1 MFDRVV
7 FNKGVYTVEVVQMEE
22 EKNYVLAV
30 PWLRAR
36 GERAPLCATIQY
48 LCEYVRSST
57 AKTNNNGRSSY
68 RRRKLSLSIVSSFN
82 DTQTHKSAQ
91 RKTER
96 YITCNTE
103 IIFGGLRGDFM
114 EYMI

>member
-22 EKNYVLAV
+22 EKKYVLAV

-57 AKTNNNGRSSY
+57 AKPTTTVDHHIDDENYHFRSC
-68 RRRKLSLSIVSSFN
+68 RHL
-82 DTQTHKSAQ
+82 TTHKHTRVRRERQ
-91 RKTER
+91 RD
-96 YITCNTE
+96 I
-103 IIFGGLRGDFM
+103 
-114 EYMI
+114 